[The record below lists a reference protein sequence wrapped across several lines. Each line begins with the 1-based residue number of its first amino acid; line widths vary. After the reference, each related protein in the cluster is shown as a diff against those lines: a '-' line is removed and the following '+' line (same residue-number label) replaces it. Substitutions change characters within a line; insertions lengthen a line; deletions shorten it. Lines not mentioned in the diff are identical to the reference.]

1 METRGQERPELWSLV
16 VKRKEF
22 KNQTKDGNR
31 ASTTIDSDGKIFE
44 SGCVD
49 EFT

>member
-1 METRGQERPELWSLV
+1 MTRDVANGRPSV
-16 VKRKEF
+16 VCLREF
-22 KNQTKDGNR
+22 KNQIKDGNR